1 VAVDEKIIE
10 AGYFLDKI
18 KRASESKDFN
28 PNLSAFLCSMRSIPE
43 YLLEDYNVKYGL
55 KIPLDKPLNI
65 DIFDQVANQRNN
77 PNALA
82 FIKGYNSNFK
92 KLKRDKIS
100 KLLLTKR
107 NIKVHRTGIPLQTNV
122 NESIVENAG
131 KQSTSSKTQFK
142 WMFDD
147 YKEAGVVEVCE
158 ELLLLMKDIVKTVT
172 SKFP

>member
-1 VAVDEKIIE
+1 MAVDEKIIE

-18 KRASESKDFN
+18 KRASEKKDFN
-28 PNLSAFLCSMRSIPE
+28 PNLSAFLCSTRSIPD

-65 DIFDQVANQRNN
+65 NIFEKVANQRNN

-82 FIKGYNSNFK
+82 FIKGYNDNFK

-107 NIKVHRTGIPLQTNV
+107 NIKVHRTDVPLQKTVNV
-122 NESIVENAG
+122 SIVENVD
-131 KQSTSSKTQFK
+131 KQSTSSKTTFK

-147 YKEAGVVEVCE
+147 YMEADVVEVCE
-158 ELLLLMKDIVKTVT
+158 ELLLLMKDIVKTLT

>member
-1 VAVDEKIIE
+1 MAVDEKIIE

-18 KRASESKDFN
+18 KTASEKKDFK
-28 PNLSAFLCSMRSIPE
+28 PNLSAFLCSTRSIPD
-43 YLLEDYNVKYGL
+43 YLLEDYNIKYGL

-65 DIFDQVANQRNN
+65 DIFEHVANQRNN

-82 FIKGYNSNFK
+82 FIKGYNYNFK

-107 NIKVHRTGIPLQTNV
+107 NIKVHRTDVPLQKNV
-122 NESIVENAG
+122 NVSIVENVD
-131 KQSTSSKTQFK
+131 KQSTSSKTTFK

-147 YKEAGVVEVCE
+147 YIEADVVEVCE